1 MDPAAFFCFDS
12 WCYNLFMPDSST
24 TQARPSMRIDSLL
37 GGGPPTIS
45 FEFFP
50 PRTEAGFAQLF
61 NTIKDLQ
68 PLKPSYVS
76 VTYGAGG
83 STRQKTVALVE
94 RIQRE
99 SSILA
104 MAHLTCVGHT
114 AQEIGAILDDLWNAG
129 VRNVLAL
136 RGDPPTG
143 PAGQFIATE
152 GGFAYSS
159 DLVKFVRSRHD
170 FCIGVAGYPEGHPQ
184 CLNRT
189 RDLEMLKLKID
200 NGGCFAVTQL
210 FFDNADFYRFRDQA
224 RAMGI
229 KAPIIAGI
237 MPILNVSQIKRFIS
251 MCGAKI
257 PHPLL
262 LKLESVEQDAEAVY
276 STGIEHSV
284 AQCRDLLANKVDGLH
299 FYTLNKSRA
308 TVEIVRALGAQH
320 AY

>member
-1 MDPAAFFCFDS
+1 MSPPAS
-12 WCYNLFMPDSST
+12 NS
-24 TQARPSMRIDSLL
+24 SMRIDTLL
-37 GGGPPTIS
+37 GGGLPTIS
-45 FEFFP
+45 FEFSP
-50 PRTEAGFAQLF
+50 PKTDAGFASLF

-83 STRQKTVALVE
+83 STRRQTVALVE

-114 AQEIGAILDDLWNAG
+114 ADEIGSILDDLWNAG

-136 RGDPPTG
+136 RGDPPGG
-143 PAGQFIATE
+143 PAGQFVATQ
-152 GGFAYSS
+152 GGFSYSS
-159 DLVKFVRSRHD
+159 DLVKFVRERHD

-189 RDLEMLKLKID
+189 RDLEMLKLKTD
-200 NGGCFAVTQL
+200 NGGCFVVTQL
-210 FFDNADFYRFRDQA
+210 FFDNDDFFRFRDQA
-224 RAMGI
+224 RAMGVTR
-229 KAPIIAGI
+229 PIIAGI
-237 MPILNVSQIKRFIS
+237 MPIVNVSQIKRFVS

-262 LKLESVEQDAEAVY
+262 VKLESVEHDPEAVY
-276 STGIEHSV
+276 AAGIEHSIH
-284 AQCRDLLANKVDGLH
+284 QCRDLLASGVDGLH

-308 TVEIVRALGAQH
+308 TVDIVNALGAKH
-320 AY
+320 AH

>member
-1 MDPAAFFCFDS
+1 
-12 WCYNLFMPDSST
+12 
-24 TQARPSMRIDSLL
+24 MRIDALL
-37 GGGPPTIS
+37 GRGLPTIS

-50 PRTEAGFAQLF
+50 PRTETGFSQLF
-61 NTIKDLQ
+61 ATINDLH

-83 STRQKTVALVE
+83 STRRKTVELVE

-99 SSILA
+99 SLILA
-104 MAHLTCVGHT
+104 MAHLTCVEHT
-114 AQEIGAILDDLWNAG
+114 AEEIGGILEELWAGG

-136 RGDPPTG
+136 RGDPPAGAG
-143 PAGQFIATE
+143 PFVATD
-152 GGFAYSS
+152 GGYGYASE
-159 DLVKFVRSRHD
+159 LTKFVRSRHD

-200 NGGCFAVTQL
+200 NGGCFVVTQL
-210 FFDNADFYRFRDQA
+210 FFDNIDFYRFRDQA
-224 RAMGI
+224 RKMGI
-229 KAPIIAGI
+229 GVPIIAGI
-237 MPILNVSQIKRFIS
+237 MPIVNVSQIKRFVS

-276 STGIEHSV
+276 AAGIQHALE
-284 AQCRDLLANKVDGLH
+284 QCRDLLAHGVDGLH

-308 TVEIVRALGAQH
+308 TVEIVGALGVKH
-320 AY
+320 SY